1 MKLFVVLGLG
11 QFGRALATTLHAAGA
26 DVLAID
32 ADDKRVDDIKDS
44 VGQAVCMDATDI
56 HALRA
61 VGAPRAQT
69 AVVALGEED
78 LESSILACAALSDLG
93 VGHIIVRAANDLQ
106 GRILARVGATRVI
119 YPERQM
125 GEHIAK
131 SLMSSGIEDQF
142 TLSTGQVVAEIRPR
156 ADIVGK
162 TLKELQLISKY
173 GVQIIT
179 IKRVKSRID
188 DRGEAVRDAVAIS
201 PPTAVDVVE
210 DDDVLV
216 AVGNQAQIERLAR
229 KD

>member
-1 MKLFVVLGLG
+1 
-11 QFGRALATTLHAAGA
+11 
-26 DVLAID
+26 
-32 ADDKRVDDIKDS
+32 
-44 VGQAVCMDATDI
+44 
-56 HALRA
+56 
-61 VGAPRAQT
+61 
-69 AVVALGEED
+69 
-78 LESSILACAALSDLG
+78 
-93 VGHIIVRAANDLQ
+93 
-106 GRILARVGATRVI
+106 
-119 YPERQM
+119 M

-142 TLSTGQVVAEIRPR
+142 TLSTGQIVAEIRPR

-162 TLKELQLISKY
+162 TLKDLQLINKY

-201 PPTAVDVVE
+201 PPTAVDIVE